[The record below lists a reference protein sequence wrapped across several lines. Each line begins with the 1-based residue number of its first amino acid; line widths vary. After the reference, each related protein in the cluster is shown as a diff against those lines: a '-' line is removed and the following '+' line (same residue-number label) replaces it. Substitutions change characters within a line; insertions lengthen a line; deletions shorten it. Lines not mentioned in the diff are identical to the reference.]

1 MPELKMH
8 DANVASGSASRPTR
22 VWNIVGIVLCVI
34 LVPILVI
41 NCVLLVKGMV
51 NEDEVPGIGGLVPL
65 IVLTESM
72 EPEIDGGDMIICR
85 IVKPEDVKVGDVI
98 SFFDPEGSGTSVVTH
113 RVMEIETDPQTGALV
128 SWRTQ
133 GDNNEIEDRLSVPV
147 ENLVGI
153 WTDIRIPFLGSVI
166 MFMQSTLGL
175 VVCIFVPIAAL
186 VAYEV
191 IRRKKQDIV
200 KQSDID
206 TLRAELEALKAARAQ
221 AETNEETPTEGTP
234 APTEEQ
240 PKDAE

>member
-1 MPELKMH
+1 
-8 DANVASGSASRPTR
+8 
-22 VWNIVGIVLCVI
+22 
-34 LVPILVI
+34 
-41 NCVLLVKGMV
+41 
-51 NEDEVPGIGGLVPL
+51 
-65 IVLTESM
+65 
-72 EPEIDGGDMIICR
+72 
-85 IVKPEDVKVGDVI
+85 
-98 SFFDPEGSGTSVVTH
+98 
-113 RVMEIETDPQTGALV
+113 MEIETGPNTGALV

-133 GDNNEIEDRLSVPV
+133 GDNNEIEDRLSVPA

-153 WTDIRIPFLGSVI
+153 WTGTRIPFMGSVI

-191 IRRKKQDIV
+191 IRRKKQDTA

-206 TLRAELEALKAARAQ
+206 TLKAELEALKAARAQ
-221 AETNEETPTEGTP
+221 AEATQEPSAEETP